1 MSPGKGKA
9 DSVDAGP
16 YLLHSPSHLA
26 SHVQSSKQESP
37 STHDRLRNRVTL
49 DVTDLYSLDLIFFF
63 FLNSRENGWH
73 FLQKLVYDYLT
84 YTWLFPVTDAHLCR
98 ILLSCFRLLFHLMN
112 LWPMFFSQLRL
123 TPSFAPH
130 WLWVGLQWRWPH
142 LHCHVTHKNKYFDI
156 SLPDLPPWQRHYEYV
171 LLEW

>member
-37 STHDRLRNRVTL
+37 STHDRLRNQVTL

-63 FLNSRENGWH
+63 SQQQRKWVAFSTETCIWLPNIYMVISSRWCSSVQN
-73 FLQKLVYDYLT
+73 FV
-84 YTWLFPVTDAHLCR
+84 
-98 ILLSCFRLLFHLMN
+98 ILLQTSL
-112 LWPMFFSQLRL
+112 
-123 TPSFAPH
+123 SFNES
-130 WLWVGLQWRWPH
+130 
-142 LHCHVTHKNKYFDI
+142 VTH
-156 SLPDLPPWQRHYEYV
+156 V
-171 LLEW
+171 LLPTSPHPQLCSPLVMGWSAMKVASSSLSCHSQK